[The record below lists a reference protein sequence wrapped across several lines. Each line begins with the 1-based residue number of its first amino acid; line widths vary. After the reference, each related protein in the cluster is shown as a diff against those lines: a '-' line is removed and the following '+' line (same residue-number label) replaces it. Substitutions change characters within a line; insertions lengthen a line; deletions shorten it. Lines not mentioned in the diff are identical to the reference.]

1 MVTDIFADGAYVELL
16 EYNNI
21 KGMILNSEMSRKGVK
36 QVKKIIRENKQEVL
50 RVLRVDTNQGY
61 IDMTR
66 KQIKPEEIKE
76 KESEFAKLKTV
87 LNK

>member
-61 IDMTR
+61 IDLTR

-87 LNK
+87 FYN

>member
-1 MVTDIFADGAYVELL
+1 M

-36 QVKKIIRENKQEVL
+36 QVKKLIRENKKEVL
-50 RVLRVDTNQGY
+50 RVLRVDKNQGY
-61 IDMTR
+61 IDLTR

-76 KESEFAKLKTV
+76 KELLFSKLNLV
-87 LNK
+87 IPNFNKGAHYYQNVSS

>member
-1 MVTDIFADGAYVELL
+1 MVTEIFADGAYVELL

-50 RVLRVDTNQGY
+50 RVLRVDQNQGY
-61 IDMTR
+61 IDLTR
-66 KQIKPEEIKE
+66 KQIKPDEIKE
-76 KESEFAKLKTV
+76 KELDFSKLKTV
-87 LNK
+87 N

>member
-61 IDMTR
+61 IDLTR